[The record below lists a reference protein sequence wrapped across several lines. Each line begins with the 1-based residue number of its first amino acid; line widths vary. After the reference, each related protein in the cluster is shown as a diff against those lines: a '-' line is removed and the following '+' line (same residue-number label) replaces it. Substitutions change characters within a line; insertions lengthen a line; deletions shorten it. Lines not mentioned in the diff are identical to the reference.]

1 MKKFLSTS
9 IIAAIL
15 LSSISCGGGLPN
27 ILTGTDGNGT
37 GTNNG
42 AVDII
47 TGVLGA
53 LTNQTSASSIVGTWT
68 YTEPAVQFESDN
80 LLSQIGSSALNKKA
94 ESTITKYYEKIG
106 VKKGSFSITFNQD
119 KTCSYVLKGK
129 TFNGTYEFDSN
140 TNKISIKSEGFLSL
154 PSAFARVSGNS
165 LELTFDTTALL
176 NMAQSTASASGNS
189 TLGAL
194 SSLSTT
200 FKGMK
205 TGFHF
210 TK

>member
-9 IIAAIL
+9 FIAAIL

-53 LTNQTSASSIVGTWT
+53 LTNQTSASSIVGSWT

-106 VKKGSFSITFNQD
+106 VRFFQHHFQSRQNLLIRIERQDLQRHLRIRFQHQQNFHQKRGIPVFTFRLCQGFR
-119 KTCSYVLKGK
+119 KQL
-129 TFNGTYEFDSN
+129 GTY
-140 TNKISIKSEGFLSL
+140 
-154 PSAFARVSGNS
+154 V
-165 LELTFDTTALL
+165 
-176 NMAQSTASASGNS
+176 
-189 TLGAL
+189 
-194 SSLSTT
+194 
-200 FKGMK
+200 
-205 TGFHF
+205 
-210 TK
+210 